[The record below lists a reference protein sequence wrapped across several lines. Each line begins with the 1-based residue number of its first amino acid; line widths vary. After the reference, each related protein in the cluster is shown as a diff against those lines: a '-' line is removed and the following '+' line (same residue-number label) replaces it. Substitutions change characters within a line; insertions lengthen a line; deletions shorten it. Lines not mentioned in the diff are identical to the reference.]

1 MGVLRRAVATGEE
14 SRDEQRSQEYS
25 QTLHEENIL
34 EDGMSAGLTTRTG
47 RIQDNKATG
56 QRSRCRSIKLD
67 GSRDSP

>member
-34 EDGMSAGLTTRTG
+34 KDGMSAGFDNAYRQDSRQQGNGTKVPLPFDQTG
-47 RIQDNKATG
+47 WIA
-56 QRSRCRSIKLD
+56 
-67 GSRDSP
+67 